1 MRMTTR
7 RRTAALVAAG
17 LLALA
22 GCSGDDPGGTS
33 DDGAAAS
40 TLGGER
46 TTDGVEGAATGLTE
60 TQRAHLVEDGST
72 TWDVTYS
79 DDTVVVDGPALDGL
93 TAADDDAGTYTFD
106 RDALAT
112 AGLELAEGDVLLL
125 AGRALRRV
133 TGVTDA
139 GGAVTVQSEPA
150 TLADAVQDGT
160 VAWDVPLAFSFDQFL
175 AAVDDDAQA
184 LGAPGEVRAASTGQ
198 ARLARIGMR
207 MPDGQVVP
215 VQSGEDV
222 GKAIHDSIEV
232 DREAGSV
239 AWTYEAQGNT
249 FRFRLTSHGDSVD
262 ILVVVSRGA
271 AGDSTM
277 AFRGEGTITSMRST
291 ATTSYADGELTSS
304 DIDVQELGGTLDLTL
319 AVAGAGVSP
328 VELEVPVPMLTY
340 TWLVGPVPVTV
351 DLTAQVIGNVDA
363 SANASAQAKASF
375 AYRGDVGLTYE
386 GTEVAASGATD
397 IDEMDPE
404 PADSAAAMGLD
415 VDAQFGVA
423 FPTVSLSI
431 FGQGIVP
438 SLHWGAVIGSSLHW
452 GGPAAGFPASSV
464 CKEAYVRMEVNGGYD
479 ITVLGQDLASETFD
493 PPLYTD
499 ERRTTGDS
507 CPDEE

>member
-1 MRMTTR
+1 MA
-7 RRTAALVAAG
+7 AALMLVT
-17 LLALA
+17 
-22 GCSGDDPGGTS
+22 GCSGGDTDAAHTTADTAPAGAGDHGT
-33 DDGAAAS
+33 
-40 TLGGER
+40 
-46 TTDGVEGAATGLTE
+46 VEGAETALTS
-60 TQRAHLVEDGST
+60 TQRDHLVDDGET
-72 TWDVTYS
+72 TWDVTYT
-79 DDTVVVDGPALDGL
+79 DETVVMAGEALDAL
-93 TAADDDAGTYTFD
+93 TSADDDAGTYTFD
-106 RDALAT
+106 AAALGA
-112 AGLELAEGDVLLL
+112 AGVEVAEDDVLLI

-133 TGVTDA
+133 T
-139 GGAVTVQSEPA
+139 AVADDGDSLAVQSEPA
-150 TLADAVQDGT
+150 TLADAIRDGT
-160 VAWDVPLAFSFDQFL
+160 VAWDVPLQFSFDQFL

-184 LGAPGEVRAASTGQ
+184 LGAPHEVQAASAGQ

-207 MPDGQVVP
+207 MPDGRVVP
-215 VQSGEDV
+215 VQSGEDI

-239 AWTYEAQGNT
+239 AWTYQAQGNT

-262 ILVVVSRGA
+262 ILVVVSREG

-304 DIDVQELGGTLDLTL
+304 DIDVQELGGSLDLTL

-351 DLTAQVIGNVDA
+351 DLTAQIIGNVNA
-363 SANASAQAKASF
+363 SANASAQATASF
-375 AYRGDVGLTYE
+375 EYRGDVGLTYH
-386 GTEVAASGATD
+386 GTDVTASGATD

-423 FPTVSLSI
+423 FPKVSLSI
-431 FGQGIVP
+431 FGQGVVP

-464 CKEAYVRMEVNGGYD
+464 CKQAYVRMEVNGGYD

-507 CPDEE
+507 CPEE